1 MQRITA
7 YNNWELLSC
16 HTLSKLPPSVPCRSD
31 TLKHQATPASSQGCS
46 MVTKSLRGWI
56 CIRRSP
62 AISFSLPE
70 LSTAWGS
77 TWPLWAQTSWAP
89 PVMAEL
95 VVKILPVPKHFLSAS
110 VTVYTER
117 CRREVVIIS
126 LRQNHFSEKPVRP
139 RIKRKCPNGERHY
152 TFILQRETQNEAL
165 K

>member
-1 MQRITA
+1 MKPILPGWLQDTFLMNVSIRDFVMGMSIPSSLIFQ
-7 YNNWELLSC
+7 EMSGKCEESL
-16 HTLSKLPPSVPCRSD
+16 HTTENFYPATPWSKLPPSVPCRSD

-46 MVTKSLRGWI
+46 MVTKSLRGLI

-77 TWPLWAQTSWAP
+77 TQPLWAQMSWAP

-110 VTVYTER
+110 VTVYT
-117 CRREVVIIS
+117 
-126 LRQNHFSEKPVRP
+126 
-139 RIKRKCPNGERHY
+139 
-152 TFILQRETQNEAL
+152 
-165 K
+165 